1 MEINDIKEL
10 IELIKE
16 TDITEIHYEKDGLKI
31 TLKRESTAAAAATAA
46 SVAIAQVPDAG
57 ELANEAREKEDD
69 NYLTIKSPIVGTF
82 YRSATPAAP
91 PLVELGDSVRKGQAL
106 CIVEAMKLMNEIES
120 EVNGTIV
127 KIFHE
132 NGTAVEYGEP
142 LFQINPL

>member
-16 TDITEIHYEKDGLKI
+16 TDISELRYEKDGLKI
-31 TLKRESTAAAAATAA
+31 SLKRGLESAPPRAAVVCVPEAAQQPTK
-46 SVAIAQVPDAG
+46 D
-57 ELANEAREKEDD
+57 EDCAR
-69 NYLTIKSPIVGTF
+69 YLTVRSPIVGTF
-82 YRSATPAAP
+82 YRSSTPDSA
-91 PLVELGDSVRKGQAL
+91 PLVELGDTVRKGQAL

-120 EVNGTIV
+120 ETGGVIV

>member
-1 MEINDIKEL
+1 MDINEIRQL

-16 TDITEIHYEKDGLKI
+16 TDIAELQYEKDGMRI
-31 TLKRESTAAAAATAA
+31 SLKRESSTASALRPVAAPTAVPEEKAAETKE
-46 SVAIAQVPDAG
+46 QEDAG
-57 ELANEAREKEDD
+57 
-69 NYLTIKSPIVGTF
+69 YVTVKSPIVGTF
-82 YRSATPAAP
+82 YRSSTPEAA

-120 EVNGTIV
+120 EVSGKIV